1 LNLLPCLRCEWR
13 LFRNGSLEN
22 SAISRVYTFLF
33 LSVFICFMIHFIII
47 LNHSWFLNFHLKL
60 PSRKIRFFKLEVNI
74 SISLYRFLMYLFAGG
89 TTSKTRACHCAGNA
103 HLYSVLDTGV
113 KAASDL
119 SLRTPYSEAL
129 YSANHAI
136 TGIIRTRCDF
146 PRKINPPLFPRRA
159 RNTRRR
165 VDKSE
170 KSRRLTEPMTTT
182 TTTR

>member
-1 LNLLPCLRCEWR
+1 MRMAIVQKRFIGE
-13 LFRNGSLEN
+13 FRDLTC
-22 SAISRVYTFLF
+22 VYFSIL
-33 LSVFICFMIHFIII
+33 ICFYMFYDTFYYYIKSFLIFKFSFETPIEKDSFLQIGSKYLHIALSFSYVSFCRRHYIQNASLPLCRKCTFIQR
-47 LNHSWFLNFHLKL
+47 
-60 PSRKIRFFKLEVNI
+60 SRHRSQGSFWSF
-74 SISLYRFLMYLFAGG
+74 S
-89 TTSKTRACHCAGNA
+89 
-103 HLYSVLDTGV
+103 
-113 KAASDL
+113 
-119 SLRTPYSEAL
+119 PYSEAL